1 MPGAELFGAELVGAA
16 ELDRDKDTIAYCR
29 IGARSW
35 HTRIALQELLGH
47 KNVKN
52 YDGRWT
58 EYGSPVGAPIELG
71 N

>member
-1 MPGAELFGAELVGAA
+1 MPGAEPFGAEPLGSAGLAVG
-16 ELDRDKDTIAYCR
+16 TNSIAYSR
-29 IGARSW
+29 IGARSA
-35 HTRIALQELLGH
+35 HTRIALRELLGQ

>member
-1 MPGAELFGAELVGAA
+1 MPGAEPFGAEPLGAA
-16 ELDRDKDTIAYCR
+16 GLDGGKNTIAYSR
-29 IGARSW
+29 IGARSS